1 MYFQSNMQ
9 APLPTPLD
17 AAGGADALLRLEVAD
32 EVSSAAEKIAALTL
46 RLAISAEVPT
56 ALCSGTELEQIASL
70 IELRINN
77 ILLGTPRPET
87 VSAPQDDIFKHWL
100 AVAVAPTCLAIG
112 ANLVGA
118 RLRQPPAA
126 GCGRISLEKLE
137 LHLCYK

>member
-1 MYFQSNMQ
+1 MYFQSNML

-56 ALCSGTELEQIASL
+56 ALCSGAELEQIASL

-77 ILLGTPRPET
+77 ILLGAPRPET

-100 AVAVAPTCLAIG
+100 A
-112 ANLVGA
+112 
-118 RLRQPPAA
+118 AA
-126 GCGRISLEKLE
+126 GSASKSSNCTSAINSRPAEQPRWIREEARCGNRHRMRL
-137 LHLCYK
+137 

>member
-1 MYFQSNMQ
+1 M
-9 APLPTPLD
+9 A

-32 EVSSAAEKIAALTL
+32 EVSSAAEKVAALTL

-56 ALCSGTELEQIASL
+56 ALCSGAELEQIASL

-77 ILLGTPRPET
+77 ILLGTAHPET
-87 VSAPQDDIFKHWL
+87 VSGPQDDFFKHWL
-100 AVAVAPTCLAIG
+100 VVPVDPNCLASG

-126 GCGRISLEKLE
+126 GDGRISLEKLE